1 MSMNQKL
8 DVIVIG
14 AGAAGLACGIE
25 ARKRNLDFLIIDRGA
40 VVNAIAKFPTDM
52 KFFTTPDL
60 LEIGGLPLV
69 CATEKPRRSEVLKYY
84 RRVVE
89 YYRLPLNDYEE
100 VLGISGSDEDF
111 TIATRDRL
119 SNPRQYRCRK
129 LIVAVG
135 YYDNP
140 NMLSIP
146 GEELGTV
153 SHYYKESHPYFGH
166 KVAVIGGKNS
176 AVETALNLYRN
187 GVEVTLIHRGP
198 ALGKHIKY
206 WVLPDIQ
213 NRIQNG
219 EIKALLS
226 SEVTEIRPSEI
237 VIQTPSGE
245 LILENDF
252 VLAMTG
258 YHPDEKFVGSLGIE
272 MDPELFVP
280 SHDPETLESNVQGI
294 YLAGAVVSG
303 RMTNRIFI
311 ENGRFHGEQIFK
323 YWPETQTTS

>member
-1 MSMNQKL
+1 MSGKL

-25 ARKRNLDFLIIDRGA
+25 ARKRNLNALIIDRGT
-40 VVNAIAKFPTDM
+40 VVNAILNFPTNM
-52 KFFTTPDL
+52 KFFTTADL

-69 CATEKPRRSEVLKYY
+69 CVTEKPRRAEVLKYY

-89 YYRLPLNDYEE
+89 YYQLPVNDYEE
-100 VLGISGSDEDF
+100 VLSVSGSDGDF
-111 TIATRDRL
+111 TVSTRDRL
-119 SNPRQYRCRK
+119 GRPLQYRCHK

-140 NMLSIP
+140 NMLDIP
-146 GEELGTV
+146 GEELAKV
-153 SHYYKESHPYFGH
+153 SHYYTEAHPYFGK

-176 AVETALNLYRN
+176 AVETALELYRN
-187 GVEVTLIHRGP
+187 SVDVTLIYRGP
-198 ALGKHIKY
+198 ELGKHIKY

-213 NRIQNG
+213 NRIRNG
-219 EIKALLS
+219 EIEALLS
-226 SEVTEIRPSEI
+226 TRVTEIRPSEI
-237 VIQTPSGE
+237 VVQTPTGVRT
-245 LILENDF
+245 LENDF

-258 YHPDEKFVGSLGIE
+258 YHPDETFLRAMGIQME
-272 MDPELFVP
+272 PGTLIP
-280 SHDPETLESNVQGI
+280 SHDPETLESNVKGL
-294 YLAGAVVSG
+294 YLAGAIVSG

-323 YWPETQTTS
+323 YWPEPQAAV